1 MNGILKW
8 VEPYHGSGYLINE
21 DTGLCNR
28 IFHWELG
35 YQIAKINN
43 MKI

>member
-8 VEPYHGSGYLINE
+8 VEPHRGSGYFINE

-28 IFHWELG
+28 IFIGNLD
-35 YQIAKINN
+35 IKLLKLI
-43 MKI
+43 I